1 MDIQTLEIV
10 QTANNLVRDL
20 GTRDPHKIAREL
32 GIEIIPMNYKRQRGA
47 YKVLLRN
54 RFIFIKNDL
63 HPVMK
68 NIVLLH
74 EIGHDVLHRK
84 EAVKAGGFKEFNI
97 FNMQESRM
105 EYEANVFVSQ
115 VSLVDEEILEYIRY
129 GYDIQ
134 QIARAM
140 HSDTNLV
147 ALKTDALIAQGYC
160 LRHQDY
166 ENRFLK

>member
-63 HPVMK
+63 HPVME

-105 EYEANVFVSQ
+105 EYEAYVFVSQ
-115 VSLVDEEILEYIRY
+115 VSLDDEEILEYIRY

>member
-20 GTRDPHKIAREL
+20 RTRDPHIIAREL

-63 HPVMK
+63 HPVME

-115 VSLVDEEILEYIRY
+115 VSLDDEEILEYIRY

>member
-63 HPVMK
+63 HPVME

-84 EAVKAGGFKEFNI
+84 EAVKEGGFKEFNI

>member
-20 GTRDPHKIAREL
+20 GTRDPQKIAREL

-63 HPVMK
+63 HPVME

-115 VSLVDEEILEYIRY
+115 VSLDDEEILEYIRY